1 MAPYLVDASP
11 YIFRAYFAPGPDRE
25 HKAVYGFAAFLL
37 RLINEEEPSHLAI
50 AFDESLTTSFRNDFY
65 PEYKAN
71 RPLPPPEIV
80 DELKTC
86 QEMAAALGAATFC
99 SERYEADDLIAS
111 LCATLPAGG
120 KAIIV
125 TNDKDLAQLVTET
138 VTLLDFAKG
147 VRYGPQDVVAKFGV
161 RPDQIT
167 DLLALAGDSVD
178 NIPGVRGVGPKSA
191 VALLAAFRHIED
203 LYERLDEVE
212 AMGIRGAKSLRKK
225 LETHRDLAFLSKRLA
240 TVAADAP
247 LPPHDLTYRGA
258 DRAKTEA
265 LFDKLGFDMTS
276 RSRQWG

>member
-37 RLINEEEPSHLAI
+37 RLINEEEPSHLAV

-65 PEYKAN
+65 PKYKAN

-80 DELKTC
+80 EELKTC
-86 QEMAAALGAATFC
+86 QEMAAALGAATFV

-111 LCATLPAGG
+111 LTAGMDE
-120 KAIIV
+120 AVIV

-138 VTLLDFAKG
+138 VTWFDFAKG
-147 VRYGPQDVVAKFGV
+147 VRYGPQEVVKKFGV

-178 NIPGVRGVGPKSA
+178 NIPGVKGVGPKSA
-191 VALLAAFRHIED
+191 VALLTAFGHIEE

-212 AMGIRGAKSLRKK
+212 TMGVFGARSLRKK
-225 LETHRDLAFLSKRLA
+225 LETHKDLAFLSKRLA
-240 TVAADAP
+240 TVVADAP
-247 LPPHDLTYRGA
+247 FPRFDLTYRGA
-258 DRAKTEA
+258 DRARTAA
-265 LFDKLGFDMTS
+265 LFDRLGFDMTS
-276 RSRQWG
+276 RIRQWR